1 MGTITFT
8 IIFMLVVLVIIG
20 TPIAFALG
28 FTALAAV
35 IAFMSNSNIS
45 QFAFIAYSQGISIN
59 QLVAPLFVLM
69 AEFLAQGGIA
79 ANIFTVLNE
88 RMRKFK
94 GGLGISATLACTIF
108 AALCGS
114 STATAAAIGRISISE
129 MIDKGYRPDF
139 ATGIVMAGGTL
150 GIMIPPS
157 MPFVLYGIITETSIA
172 KLLMAG
178 LIPGLMISVMLC
190 VYILI
195 RLRLNP
201 DLANEYRTHANES
214 AETGETA
221 SRSVVVISIF
231 LPFVLIFIVL
241 GSMYTGLATPT
252 ESAGLGAIGSLLIVA
267 ISKRLNSEMLRRT
280 FVATAKTSC
289 MILFLAIC
297 GMGLTYIVSYLGLAS
312 GISKVIAGS
321 GLNKWAVLALVYLLW
336 LVLGCLMDPGSMVI
350 LTIPFLL
357 PALNAI
363 GFDTIW
369 LGVVST
375 LMVEVGMITPPVGLN
390 LFVTKAISNVPMRDI
405 IKGSLPFLLVF
416 AIALLLLTIF
426 PEIALW
432 LPSKM

>member
-1 MGTITFT
+1 MGIITCT
-8 IIFMLVVLVIIG
+8 VVLVLVVLIVIG

-28 FTALAAV
+28 LTAFVSVLT
-35 IAFMSNSNIS
+35 FMSSGNIS
-45 QFAFIAYSQGISIN
+45 QFALIAYSQGTSIN

-79 ANIFTVLNE
+79 ADIFTILNAK
-88 RMRKFK
+88 MRKFK

-139 ATGIVMAGGTL
+139 TTGIVMAGGTL

-157 MPFVLYGIITETSIA
+157 IVFVLYGIITETSIA

-178 LIPGLMISVMLC
+178 LIPGLMISVLLC
-190 VYILI
+190 VYIVV

-201 DLANEYRTHANES
+201 DLVTARTSKSDDAAIEMS
-214 AETGETA
+214 AA
-221 SRSVVVISIF
+221 VVF
-231 LPFVLIFIVL
+231 GRMLLPVLLIFVVL

-252 ESAGLGAIGSLLIVA
+252 ESAGLGAIGALVIVA
-267 ISKRLNSEMLRRT
+267 LSKRLNREMLSRT
-280 FVATAKTSC
+280 FAAAAKTSA

-297 GMGLTYIVSYLGLAS
+297 GMSLTYVVSYLGLAS
-312 GISKVIAGS
+312 GISKLIAGS
-321 GLNKWAVLALVYLLW
+321 GLNKWVVLGFVYFLW
-336 LVLGCLMDPGSMVI
+336 LILGCLMDPGSMVI

-357 PALNAI
+357 PALNAL

-390 LFVTKAISNVPMRDI
+390 LFVTKAISNVPMREI
-405 IKGSLPFLLVF
+405 IRGSLPFLCVF
-416 AIALLLLTIF
+416 AVALALLTLF